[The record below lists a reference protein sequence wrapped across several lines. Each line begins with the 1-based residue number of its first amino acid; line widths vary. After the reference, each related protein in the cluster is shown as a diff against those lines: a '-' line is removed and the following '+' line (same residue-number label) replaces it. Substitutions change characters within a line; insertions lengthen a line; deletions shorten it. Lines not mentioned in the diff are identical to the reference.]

1 MRAALSLSNILARIT
16 IMCGKIAAWA
26 FFPLM
31 LVIVLDVVMRRFFV
45 VGSIRLQELEWHFHA
60 ILFLLCLGY
69 AYLAHAHVR
78 IELLSERL
86 PDRVRVAIE
95 LLGVALFMLPLCWI
109 LFSYSIDLVGRSFAS
124 GESSPHPSGLPYRWM
139 IKAVMPVGF
148 ALLIVSA
155 VASLLR
161 SIILLFGSSDLRE
174 ELAERVKQEKRSL
187 DYE

>member
-1 MRAALSLSNILARIT
+1 MRAVLSLSNVLANIAILCGRI
-16 IMCGKIAAWA
+16 GAWA
-26 FFPLM
+26 FLPLM

-45 VGSIRLQELEWHFHA
+45 IGSIRLQELEWHFHA

-78 IELLSERL
+78 IEIISERL
-86 PDRVRVAIE
+86 PDRVRVLIE

-109 LFSYSIDLVGRSFAS
+109 LFSYSIDLVGRSYMS
-124 GESSPHPSGLPYRWM
+124 GESSPHSSGLPYRWI

-148 ALLIVSA
+148 ALLIVSGA
-155 VASLLR
+155 ASLLR
-161 SIILLFGSSDLRE
+161 SIILLFGPPDLRE
-174 ELAERVKQEKRSL
+174 ELAARVKREKRSL